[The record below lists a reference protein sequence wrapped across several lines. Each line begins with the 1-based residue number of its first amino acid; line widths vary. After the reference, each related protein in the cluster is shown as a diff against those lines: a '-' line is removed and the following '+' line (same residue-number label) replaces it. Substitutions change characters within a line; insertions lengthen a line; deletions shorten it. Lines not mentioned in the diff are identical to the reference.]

1 MAPAAHHTLPERIY
15 YPAPVGVDALL
26 LPAALLPVASSP
38 RQTGLEGPKSTLAAS
53 VRLIHCR
60 SPVGLA
66 VHRHSVHRQ
75 QCGSSSD
82 RPASPAPDKTRRS
95 ADLHAARTAPV
106 IHQCATYGP
115 IDGPKRREA
124 RGGEPRSINDQRPVI
139 PAVRARCRDG
149 ATSARTN
156 TSISPILTRTPGGR
170 PPRRARRS
178 TRRWIERALVSVILL
193 PIGRARGLLI
203 IGPHHKALPRIDL
216 RAGTEISS
224 YRLASPRPGHTQ
236 NFSCS
241 SPEISLIRHPGW
253 DSAVAS
259 TGIIQKYRRMTSLI
273 ATGTPRC
280 HPDCKT

>member
-1 MAPAAHHTLPERIY
+1 VAPAAHHTLPERIY

-66 VHRHSVHRQ
+66 VHRHSVHRHSVHRHSVHRHSVHRQ

-115 IDGPKRREA
+115 IHGPKRREA
-124 RGGEPRSINDQRPVI
+124 RGEEPRSINDQRPVI
-139 PAVRARCRDG
+139 PPVRARCRDG

-156 TSISPILTRTPGGR
+156 TSISPI
-170 PPRRARRS
+170 
-178 TRRWIERALVSVILL
+178 
-193 PIGRARGLLI
+193 
-203 IGPHHKALPRIDL
+203 
-216 RAGTEISS
+216 
-224 YRLASPRPGHTQ
+224 
-236 NFSCS
+236 
-241 SPEISLIRHPGW
+241 
-253 DSAVAS
+253 
-259 TGIIQKYRRMTSLI
+259 
-273 ATGTPRC
+273 
-280 HPDCKT
+280 

>member
-1 MAPAAHHTLPERIY
+1 MPGRGAIPPICGGADPRPIIGAPGPPVGGAIGRIGPAGPAACPCGGAPGRPMGGAPVGGPPLGRIGGRAPGGPEGAPPLAGPRQTRSGAPVAPAAHHTLPERIY

-66 VHRHSVHRQ
+66 VHRHSVHRHSVHRQ

-139 PAVRARCRDG
+139 PAVRASCRDG

-156 TSISPILTRTPGGR
+156 TSISPI
-170 PPRRARRS
+170 
-178 TRRWIERALVSVILL
+178 
-193 PIGRARGLLI
+193 
-203 IGPHHKALPRIDL
+203 
-216 RAGTEISS
+216 
-224 YRLASPRPGHTQ
+224 
-236 NFSCS
+236 
-241 SPEISLIRHPGW
+241 
-253 DSAVAS
+253 
-259 TGIIQKYRRMTSLI
+259 
-273 ATGTPRC
+273 
-280 HPDCKT
+280 

>member
-1 MAPAAHHTLPERIY
+1 VAPAAHHTLPERIY

-66 VHRHSVHRQ
+66 VHRHSVHRHSVHRHSVHRHSVHRHSVHRHSVHRHSVHRHSVHRHSVHRHSVHRQ

-124 RGGEPRSINDQRPVI
+124 RGEEPRSINDQRPVI
-139 PAVRARCRDG
+139 PPVRARCRDG

-156 TSISPILTRTPGGR
+156 TSISPI
-170 PPRRARRS
+170 
-178 TRRWIERALVSVILL
+178 
-193 PIGRARGLLI
+193 
-203 IGPHHKALPRIDL
+203 
-216 RAGTEISS
+216 
-224 YRLASPRPGHTQ
+224 
-236 NFSCS
+236 
-241 SPEISLIRHPGW
+241 
-253 DSAVAS
+253 
-259 TGIIQKYRRMTSLI
+259 
-273 ATGTPRC
+273 
-280 HPDCKT
+280 